1 MKYNDSFS
9 LLFICAFITN
19 VLHRML
25 SMSSYNNTFFI
36 LLVCLV
42 TLLSLI
48 TTAVIYLKTPKM
60 ILICPVFLFLYLFLI
75 CDMLI
80 GESYRYRDFLGF
92 ATVVAAIITLINV
105 IKKKHKR
112 SGNTGDGSVC

>member
-48 TTAVIYLKTPKM
+48 TTEVLQRLSVRKRAWKFTC
-60 ILICPVFLFLYLFLI
+60 LIP
-75 CDMLI
+75 
-80 GESYRYRDFLGF
+80 
-92 ATVVAAIITLINV
+92 
-105 IKKKHKR
+105 
-112 SGNTGDGSVC
+112 